1 MRNSHENKHKPYLH
15 LGPPIL
21 KPKFDLPG
29 SQSQLSAQLQPL
41 LLIWVRTL
49 LEHPSLPILYF
60 KLFAKPTNKQ
70 IRNFNS
76 HQSYPS
82 SLWIWWA
89 VWRWYRFFLL
99 ESEPSGSP
107 PEPPEPPPPPPEP
120 YSISGQ
126 ASEKKKKSPQQGET
140 AITLVQ
146 YKNKKK
152 ADSDSDSERGFARI
166 LGA

>member
-70 IRNFNS
+70 IKKFQLSSILPFKSLNLMGSVAMVPLLPPGVRAIGVPTWATGTTAAS
-76 HQSYPS
+76 AWAVLHLRS
-82 SLWIWWA
+82 SLGK
-89 VWRWYRFFLL
+89 
-99 ESEPSGSP
+99 E
-107 PEPPEPPPPPPEP
+107 
-120 YSISGQ
+120 
-126 ASEKKKKSPQQGET
+126 EK
-140 AITLVQ
+140 ITTTGRDGHHPRPIQ
-146 YKNKKK
+146 K
-152 ADSDSDSERGFARI
+152 
-166 LGA
+166 